1 MKKTAILISMML
13 LLSIATGSVSAL
25 PKSGYGVLVVD
36 SDSGA
41 SVFIVEERINFTA
54 PAWVELPA
62 SKEGENYTLIME
74 INRLRVKIPVLIKE
88 GLTTI
93 VKVKSERIEESMLAK
108 GASAVEVQFGSPI
121 SLPPKLKGPEP
132 ALECMAATY
141 GPINGRGLVFE
152 LMKNPNGDGYFLLPN
167 GTPVEICGEYYLA
180 EMYGIEDGWASVG
193 HFLNWTTYVPEYRK
207 IEIDSYPEDS
217 AVLVFGASYNVLR
230 TPIKLFVPIITNAT
244 QGYGFDMNG
253 RRVDF
258 RLNPIQGYNITLA
271 SNVTITGGLA
281 PRISFIVNPTV
292 NGAEIGV
299 NFTTLTQAVSLNI
312 VYGLPPEYRNLPN
325 GLESTSEGSSGVEE
339 NRGNAEN
346 NTPLNSTLIITTYP
360 ENAKVA
366 IDGKTVCA
374 GKCVLN
380 LTPGEHEITGSADGF
395 VAESRG
401 VILAPGERLI
411 LNLTLSPYPKFEV
424 VSAPEGASL
433 YIDGNSTSCITPCN
447 ITLTPGT
454 HTLIFKKEG
463 FRDYRTTVRAN
474 GGDSGV
480 ISATLTDLSGRR
492 YTLDP
497 RIKNHD
503 DIPKGNSTNGNSR
516 GFPISGTVAYVLGG
530 LALVTVAVVIA
541 RKL

>member
-1 MKKTAILISMML
+1 MKKTAILVSMML
-13 LLSIATGSVSAL
+13 LLSITTGSVSAL

-41 SVFIVEERINFTA
+41 SVFIVEERTNFTA

-88 GLTTI
+88 SLTTI
-93 VKVKSERIEESMLAK
+93 VKVKGERIEESILAK
-108 GASAVEVQFGSPI
+108 GASAVEVQFGSSI

-141 GPINGRGLVFE
+141 GPINGHGLVFE

-167 GTPVEICGEYYLA
+167 GTPVEICGEYYLT

-207 IEIDSYPEDS
+207 VEIDSYPEDS

-230 TPIKLFVPIITNAT
+230 TPIKLFVPIITNTT

-258 RLNPIQGYNITLA
+258 RLNPIPGYNITLA

-299 NFTTLTQAVSLNI
+299 NFTTLTQAISLEI

-360 ENAKVA
+360 ENAKVSV
-366 IDGKTVCA
+366 DGKTVCA

-380 LTPGEHEITGSADGF
+380 VTPGEHEITGSADGF
-395 VAESRG
+395 VAESRE
-401 VILAPGERLI
+401 VILAPGEQLI

-424 VSAPEGASL
+424 VSVPEGANL
-433 YIDGNSTSCITPCN
+433 YIDGNSTACITPCN
-447 ITLTPGT
+447 IT
-454 HTLIFKKEG
+454 
-463 FRDYRTTVRAN
+463 
-474 GGDSGV
+474 
-480 ISATLTDLSGRR
+480 
-492 YTLDP
+492 
-497 RIKNHD
+497 
-503 DIPKGNSTNGNSR
+503 
-516 GFPISGTVAYVLGG
+516 
-530 LALVTVAVVIA
+530 
-541 RKL
+541 

>member
-1 MKKTAILISMML
+1 MKKTAVLISMMF

-25 PKSGYGVLVVD
+25 PKSGYGLLVVD

-74 INRLRVKIPVLIKE
+74 INGLRVRIPVLIKE

-93 VKVKSERIEESMLAK
+93 VEVKGERIEESILTR
-108 GASAVEVQFGSPI
+108 GARAIEVQFGPPI
-121 SLPPKLKGPEP
+121 SLPSKLKGSEP
-132 ALECMAATY
+132 ALECMVATY
-141 GPINGRGLVFE
+141 GPIDGHGLVFE
-152 LMKNPNGDGYFLLPN
+152 LMKDPNGDGYFLLPN
-167 GTPVEICGEYYLA
+167 ETPVEICGEYYLV
-180 EMYGIEDGWASVG
+180 EMYGVEDGWASIG

-207 IEIDSYPEDS
+207 IEIDSHPRDS

-244 QGYGFDMNG
+244 QGYGLDMNG

-258 RLNPIQGYNITLA
+258 RLDPIPEYNITLA
-271 SNVTITGGLA
+271 SNVTITEGLA
-281 PRISFIVNPTV
+281 PRISFIVNPSM
-292 NGAEIGV
+292 NKAEIGV
-299 NFTTLTQAVSLNI
+299 NFTALTQAISLKI

-325 GLESTSEGSSGVEE
+325 GLESTSEVSHGAEE
-339 NRGNAEN
+339 NREN
-346 NTPLNSTLIITTYP
+346 EENGTLRNSTLIITTYP

-380 LTPGEHEITGSADGF
+380 VTPGEHEITGSADGF
-395 VAESRG
+395 VEESRR
-401 VILAPGERLI
+401 VVLAPGERLV

-424 VSAPEGASL
+424 VSVPEGAHL
-433 YIDGNSTSCITPCN
+433 YIDGNPTACITPCN
-447 ITLTPGT
+447 ITLIPGT

-463 FRDYRTTVRAN
+463 FRDYRTTVRVK

-480 ISATLTDLSGRR
+480 ISVTLTDLSGRR

-497 RIKNHD
+497 RIKNHE
-503 DIPKGNSTNGNSR
+503 DIPQGNPTNGNSR
-516 GFPISGTVAYVLGG
+516 RFPISGTVAYVLGG
-530 LALVTVAVVIA
+530 IALVTVAVVIA

>member
-1 MKKTAILISMML
+1 M
-13 LLSIATGSVSAL
+13 
-25 PKSGYGVLVVD
+25 
-36 SDSGA
+36 
-41 SVFIVEERINFTA
+41 EERINFTA

-62 SKEGENYTLIME
+62 SKEGENYTLIIK
-74 INRLRVKIPVLIKE
+74 INGLDVKIPVLIKE

-93 VKVKSERIEESMLAK
+93 VKVKGDQVEKSILAE
-108 GASAVEVQFGSPI
+108 GATPVEVQFGPPI
-121 SLPPKLKGPEP
+121 NLPPQLKGPEP
-132 ALECMAATY
+132 ALECMVATY

-167 GTPVEICGEYYLA
+167 GTPVEICGEYYLV

-193 HFLNWTTYVPEYRK
+193 HFLNWTSYVPEYRE
-207 IEIDSYPEDS
+207 IEMDSHPKDS

-244 QGYGFDMNG
+244 PGYGFDMNS

-258 RLNPIQGYNITLA
+258 RLNPIQRYNITLA
-271 SNVTITGGLA
+271 SNVTTTAGLT
-281 PRISFIVNPTV
+281 PRISFIVNPPV

-299 NFTTLTQAVSLNI
+299 NFTALTQAISLKI

-325 GLESTSEGSSGVEE
+325 GLESTSEGGHWTEE
-339 NRGNAEN
+339 NQRDAEN
-346 NTPLNSTLIITTYP
+346 GTLLNSTLVITTYP

-366 IDGKTVCA
+366 IDGKAVCA
-374 GKCVLN
+374 GRCVLN
-380 LTPGEHEITGSADGF
+380 VTPGEHEVTGTAEGF
-395 VAESRG
+395 VSKSRK
-401 VILAPGERLI
+401 VVLSPGERLI

-424 VSAPEGASL
+424 VSVPEGANL
-433 YIDGNSTSCITPCN
+433 YIDGNSTACITPCN

-454 HTLIFKKEG
+454 HTLVFRKEG
-463 FRDYRTTVRAN
+463 FRDYETVIRASA
-474 GGDSGV
+474 GDSGV
-480 ISATLTDLSGRR
+480 ISASLTDLSGRK
-492 YTLDP
+492 YSLDP
-497 RIKNHD
+497 RIKNHE

-530 LALVTVAVVIA
+530 IVLVTVAVVIA